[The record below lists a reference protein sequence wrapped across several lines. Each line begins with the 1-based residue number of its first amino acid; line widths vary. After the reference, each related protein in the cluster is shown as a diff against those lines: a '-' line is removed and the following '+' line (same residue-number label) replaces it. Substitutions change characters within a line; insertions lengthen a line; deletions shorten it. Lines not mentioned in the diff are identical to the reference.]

1 MRCRPCRCA
10 WHCVVLCA
18 RPSSC
23 VHAFCTDFV
32 LLRAEAHR
40 GAVVAAGALPALV
53 SALASPTSEAM
64 MENCAGAIRNISSGE
79 AHRGAIVAAGAL
91 PALVSV
97 MTAASTSEA
106 TREHCAVAMRSISM
120 EDHGKA
126 PTGADA
132 AVKGVLD
139 ASGMHST
146 QRNSGCVSFLSRR
159 WVPAS

>member
-1 MRCRPCRCA
+1 MRRI
-10 WHCVVLCA
+10 
-18 RPSSC
+18 
-23 VHAFCTDFV
+23 
-32 LLRAEAHR
+32 
-40 GAVVAAGALPALV
+40 GAQLSLPARWPLV

-139 ASGMHST
+139 ASGMHSAT
-146 QRNSGCVSFLSRR
+146 KQLMCVTSFTAVRSSCRER
-159 WVPAS
+159 H